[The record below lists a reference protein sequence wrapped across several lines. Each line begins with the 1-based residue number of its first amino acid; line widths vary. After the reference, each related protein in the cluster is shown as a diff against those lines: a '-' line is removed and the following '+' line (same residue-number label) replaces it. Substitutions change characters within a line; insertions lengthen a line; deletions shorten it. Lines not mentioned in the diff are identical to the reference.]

1 MKKMFSLLSKQ
12 YKSFTEELK
21 IQCPELP
28 KDKPKDVTTDS
39 GLSTLEDFRKHEFV
53 NFEAK
58 REDLYRLSMDI
69 EAYAVKNYAPLLATF
84 ETEALYKYVQKR
96 YTEILKKIPHA
107 WIIGGFDDPFLIP
120 PDSVPATAE
129 ILSCLDTNIEKMWI
143 VVTRGEDGPFGLVA
157 EDLGNDKF
165 RGFFTMD
172 SKIIEKVIKIINDTM
187 RIKIKF
193 SKQ

>member
-1 MKKMFSLLSKQ
+1 
-12 YKSFTEELK
+12 
-21 IQCPELP
+21 
-28 KDKPKDVTTDS
+28 
-39 GLSTLEDFRKHEFV
+39 
-53 NFEAK
+53 
-58 REDLYRLSMDI
+58 
-69 EAYAVKNYAPLLATF
+69 
-84 ETEALYKYVQKR
+84 
-96 YTEILKKIPHA
+96 
-107 WIIGGFDDPFLIP
+107 
-120 PDSVPATAE
+120 
-129 ILSCLDTNIEKMWI
+129 MWI

>member
-1 MKKMFSLLSKQ
+1 MPKE
-12 YKSFTEELK
+12 YKSFIEELK
-21 IQCPELP
+21 TICPELP
-28 KDKPKDVTTDS
+28 KNDLKNVTKNS
-39 GLSTLEDFRKHEFV
+39 ELSTLEDFTKAKFV

-69 EAYAVKNYAPLLATF
+69 EAYAVKNYVPLLATF
-84 ETEALYKYVQKR
+84 ETEALYKYVKKR

-107 WIIGGFDDPFLIP
+107 WVIGGFDDPFLIP

-143 VVTRGEDGPFGLVA
+143 VVTKGPNGPFGLVA

-165 RGFFTMD
+165 RGFFTTD
-172 SKIIEKVIKIINDTM
+172 SKIIEKIIKIINDTM
-187 RIKIKF
+187 RIEINF
-193 SKQ
+193 SK